1 MHFFNYRG
9 DVLFAEEVDLR
20 ALVEAVGTPT
30 YVYSYRTLKRH
41 CTALHRA
48 FGDRPHLTCYAVK
61 ANGNLALLRTLAREG
76 IGADIVSGGELF
88 RARAAGFPGERIV
101 YSGVGKTEAEM
112 RYALE
117 EGVMCFNVESLPELE
132 ILDRV
137 AGDMGEVAPV
147 ALRVNPDVDPR
158 THPHIVT
165 GLKENKFGIAYEDAL
180 DAYRM
185 AASLPNIKV
194 IGVDAHIGSQIT
206 SVEPFVESVRRLAEL
221 VERLG
226 HEGMVLEHIDIGGGL
241 GIRYRN
247 ESPPEPEEWVEAI
260 LPVLEPTGLKVIFE
274 PGRSLV
280 GNAGILLTKVLYV
293 KETSY
298 KNFVVVDA
306 AMTDLIRPALYGA
319 YHEVL
324 PVERRGEGEMVAD
337 IVGPVCESGDFL
349 AKDRSIERPRQG
361 DILAVMS
368 AGAYGFVMSSNYNAR
383 PRPAEVFVK
392 GNRFQVVRERESYG
406 DLVRGERFLYISN

>member
-241 GIRYRN
+241 GIRYRD

>member
-1 MHFFNYRG
+1 M
-9 DVLFAEEVDLR
+9 LFAEEVDLR
-20 ALVEAVGTPT
+20 ALAEVVGTPT

-61 ANGNLALLRTLAREG
+61 ANGNLALLRALAQEG

-88 RARAAGFPGERIV
+88 RARTAGFPGERIV

-117 EGVMCFNVESLPELE
+117 EGIMCFNVESLPELDV
-132 ILDRV
+132 LNRV
-137 AGDMGEVAPV
+137 AGEMGKVAPV
-147 ALRVNPDVDPR
+147 ALRVNPDVDPK
-158 THPHIVT
+158 THPHIAT
-165 GLKENKFGIAYEDAL
+165 GLRENKFGIAYEDAL
-180 DAYRM
+180 DAYKI
-185 AASLPNIKV
+185 ASSLSNVKV
-194 IGVDAHIGSQIT
+194 VGVDAHIGSQIT
-206 SVEPFVESVRRLAEL
+206 SVEPFVESVRRLVEL
-221 VERLG
+221 VEKLG
-226 HEGMVLEHIDIGGGL
+226 DEGIILEHIDIGGGL
-241 GIRYRN
+241 GIRYRD
-247 ESPPEPEEWVEAI
+247 ETPPEPAEWVKAL

-293 KETSY
+293 KETPH
-298 KNFVVVDA
+298 KNFIVVDA

-324 PVERRGEGEMVAD
+324 PVERRGEEEIVAD

-349 AKDRSIERPRQG
+349 AKGRSIERPRRG
-361 DILAVMS
+361 DLLAVMS

-392 GNRFQVVRERESYG
+392 GDRFQVVRERESYG
-406 DLVRGERFLYISN
+406 DLVRGERLGI

>member
-1 MHFFNYRG
+1 MHFFQYKG

-20 ALVEAVGTPT
+20 ALAEVVGTPT

-61 ANGNLALLRTLAREG
+61 ANGNLALLRALAQEG

-88 RARAAGFPGERIV
+88 RARTAGFPGERIV
-101 YSGVGKTEAEM
+101 YSGVGKTEVEM

-117 EGVMCFNVESLPELE
+117 EGIMCFNVESLPELDV
-132 ILDRV
+132 LNRV
-137 AGDMGEVAPV
+137 AGEMGKVAPV
-147 ALRVNPDVDPR
+147 ALRVNPDVDPK
-158 THPHIVT
+158 THPHIAT
-165 GLKENKFGIAYEDAL
+165 GLRENKFGIAYEDAL
-180 DAYRM
+180 DAYKI
-185 AASLPNIKV
+185 ASSLSNVKV
-194 IGVDAHIGSQIT
+194 VGVDAHIGSQIT
-206 SVEPFVESVRRLAEL
+206 SVEPFVESVRRLVEL
-221 VERLG
+221 VEKLG
-226 HEGMVLEHIDIGGGL
+226 DEGIILEHIDIGGGL
-241 GIRYRN
+241 GIRYRD
-247 ESPPEPEEWVEAI
+247 ETPPEPAEWVKAL

-293 KETSY
+293 KETPH
-298 KNFVVVDA
+298 KNFIVVDA

-324 PVERRGEGEMVAD
+324 PVERRGEEEIVAD

-349 AKDRSIERPRQG
+349 AKGRSIERPRRG
-361 DILAVMS
+361 DLLAVMS

-392 GNRFQVVRERESYG
+392 GDRFQVVRERESYG
-406 DLVRGERFLYISN
+406 DLVRGERLGI

>member
-241 GIRYRN
+241 GIRYRD

-319 YHEVL
+319 YHEVM